1 MTAIT
6 LDRETSKYWDIIK
19 NASNKA
25 KLTLL
30 TLISAS
36 MVEDEV
42 ITTNKKPAKAHRLS
56 AMSDDDM
63 EREMQGDP
71 VPIIAD
77 NEVNPADII
86 EANRGKIVKGL
97 EKWL

>member
-6 LDRETSKYWDIIK
+6 LDKETSNYWEIIK
-19 NASNKA
+19 DASSKT

-36 MVEDEV
+36 MVDDEV
-42 ITTNKKPAKAHRLS
+42 VTTKQKPLRARRFNKMTDEELA
-56 AMSDDDM
+56 
-63 EREMQGDP
+63 REMQGEP
-71 VPIIAD
+71 VPIMID
-77 NEVNPADII
+77 SETCPADIV

>member
-1 MTAIT
+1 MTAIAI
-6 LDRETSKYWDIIK
+6 DRETSNYWEIIK
-19 NASNKA
+19 NASSKT

-36 MVEDEV
+36 MVDDEV
-42 ITTNKKPAKAHRLS
+42 VTTKQKPVKAHRLS
-56 AMSDDDM
+56 AMTDDEM

-71 VPIIAD
+71 QPIMSD
-77 NEVNPADII
+77 SDVNLAGIM
-86 EANRGKIVKGL
+86 EANSGKIVKGL